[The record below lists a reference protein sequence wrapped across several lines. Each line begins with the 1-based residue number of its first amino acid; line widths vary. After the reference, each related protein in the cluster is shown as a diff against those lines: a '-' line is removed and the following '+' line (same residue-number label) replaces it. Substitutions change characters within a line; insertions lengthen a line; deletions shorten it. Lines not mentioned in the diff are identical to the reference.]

1 MEQVVVVESENGF
14 LAFHGLKGRR
24 RRRIREFNLCCHLCA

>member
-1 MEQVVVVESENGF
+1 MEQVVVFESENGF

-24 RRRIREFNLCCHLCA
+24 RRIREFKLCCHLCA

>member
-24 RRRIREFNLCCHLCA
+24 RIREFKLCCHLCA